1 MTTEGFVKL
10 PRTMLE
16 WQWFDDGNTLKVYL
30 ALLLSANWK
39 DAEWHGIKLKRGQLI
54 TSVKS
59 LCEKCH
65 MTTQQVRTALAHL
78 TSTNEITIKKTSKF
92 SLVTLNNYDPSE
104 EVNNKNNNVSTTY
117 QQDNNN
123 VSTTCQQDS
132 NNVLTTVEER
142 KEEKEIKEKE
152 EAAAPLASPL
162 LSDNSL
168 NSMPND
174 NPITKD
180 ELTAKYGEENV
191 AVYSRKFDIWADR
204 KGITGV
210 NKLGTIAKW
219 LAEDG
224 CRPRDGVTKQTS
236 SFDQREVMRNI
247 LHKYGKPVD
256 TDGEK

>member
-16 WQWFDDGNTLKVYL
+16 WQWLDDGNTLKVYIV
-30 ALLLSANWK
+30 LLMLANWK
-39 DAEWHGIKLKRGQLI
+39 DTEWHGIKLERGQLI

-59 LCEKCH
+59 LCEKCR

-104 EVNNKNNNVSTTY
+104 EINNKNNNVSTTY
-117 QQDNNN
+117 QQSD
-123 VSTTCQQDS
+123 
-132 NNVLTTVEER
+132 NNVLTTVEES

-152 EAAAPLASPL
+152 EAAAPLPSPTI
-162 LSDNSL
+162 SDNSF
-168 NSMPND
+168 NSTKMPND
-174 NPITKD
+174 NPITER
-180 ELTAKYGEENV
+180 ELIEKYGSDNV
-191 AVYSRKFDIWADR
+191 AAYSKKFELWAEK
-204 KGITGV
+204 KGVTGV

-224 CRPRDGVTKQTS
+224 VEKPRKS
-236 SFDQREVMRNI
+236 SFDEDEVMARI
-247 LHKYGKPVD
+247 LSRYRVS
-256 TDGEK
+256 